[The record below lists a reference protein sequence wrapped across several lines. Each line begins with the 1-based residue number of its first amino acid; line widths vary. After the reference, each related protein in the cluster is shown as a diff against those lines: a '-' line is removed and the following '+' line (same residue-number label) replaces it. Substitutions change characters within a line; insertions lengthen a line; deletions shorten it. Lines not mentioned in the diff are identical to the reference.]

1 MTDDIDKKEKVDDED
16 LKKVLASAEAKQR
29 RHRVDEYIAMV
40 IALSAVLILWFLQF
54 VGLY

>member
-1 MTDDIDKKEKVDDED
+1 MADDMDKKKTIDDDLRKVT
-16 LKKVLASAEAKQR
+16 AAAEAKQR

-40 IALSAVLILWFLQF
+40 IAIGAVFILWFLQF